1 MAVSLVLNVFLI
13 FSCICCLVHC
23 ECPRNGTCCDQFQ
36 CEYSLYKKLIE
47 LESKLGS
54 LEIQLEESRNKIE
67 KVPKSGSTY
76 VRWGRTTCRGDSKEV
91 YNGYAA
97 GSHHAE
103 PGGAANA
110 LCLTK
115 SPKWGQYTSTVE
127 SGGAFIYGA
136 EYSVY
141 MHTDWKHLQDH
152 DVPCVVCQVPR
163 SDILMVPGSN
173 ICPTGYKIE
182 YNGYLMAGHTR
193 GSVASEYLCVD
204 SLPEKLYGGDGD
216 KTAKVFCIVQAIC
229 GSLKCPP
236 YVNGRELTCAVCSR

>member
-1 MAVSLVLNVFLI
+1 MIMAVSIVLYVNIFLASI
-13 FSCICCLVHC
+13 FYFVHC
-23 ECPRNGTCCDQFQ
+23 DGTYCDKYQ
-36 CEYSLYKKLIE
+36 CEYSLFKKVIE
-47 LESKLGS
+47 LESKLDS
-54 LEIQLEESRNKIE
+54 LEFRLEENRKESENAPR
-67 KVPKSGSTY
+67 SGGSTY

-97 GSHHAE
+97 GSQYRQS
-103 PGGAANA
+103 GGAANA

-115 SPKWGQYTSTVE
+115 SPKWGRYTSKVE
-127 SGGAFIYGA
+127 SGGAYIYGA

-141 MHTDWKHLQDH
+141 MYTDWTYLHDH

-173 ICPTGYKIE
+173 ICPTGYKFE
-182 YNGYLMAGHTR
+182 YNVYLMAGHY
-193 GSVASEYLCVD
+193 GKSAASEYLCVD

-216 KTAKVFCIVQAIC
+216 KNAKLFSFVQAKC

-236 YVNGRELTCAVCSR
+236 YVNGQELTCALCSR